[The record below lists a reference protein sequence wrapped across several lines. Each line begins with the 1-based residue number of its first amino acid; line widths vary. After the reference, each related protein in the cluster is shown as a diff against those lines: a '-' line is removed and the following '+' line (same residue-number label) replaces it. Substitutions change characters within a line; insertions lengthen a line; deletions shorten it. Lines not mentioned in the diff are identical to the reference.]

1 MTTVAPR
8 GGYQGRNDRGTSG
21 GYQGRN
27 DRGTSGG
34 YQGRNDRGTSGG
46 YQGRDD
52 RGGYRGGAPADAD
65 RPLSFEEAEAQRAE
79 ADTWTH
85 YSSHA
90 GEAKEV
96 TEDNGF
102 AALGVPERLVE
113 RLARDGI
120 TEPFP
125 IQAATIPDALA
136 GSRRPRPRPHR
147 LGQDPGLRPGDDHPA
162 RRRHPPGEQAPALA
176 HPRADPRARHA
187 GERRARAVRAR
198 HRPAPQAGRR
208 RPVLRAADQ
217 GAQQGHRHPRRH
229 PGPARRPDGPRR
241 GRARR
246 RADRR
251 ARRGRPHGRHGLP
264 ARGHRDPRRGPRGR
278 PAAALLGDPRQGHR
292 HPGRPLP
299 RRPGARTR
307 PTRPRPRSRR

>member
-1 MTTVAPR
+1 M
-8 GGYQGRNDRGTSG
+8 
-21 GYQGRN
+21 
-27 DRGTSGG
+27 
-34 YQGRNDRGTSGG
+34 
-46 YQGRDD
+46 
-52 RGGYRGGAPADAD
+52 
-65 RPLSFEEAEAQRAE
+65 
-79 ADTWTH
+79 
-85 YSSHA
+85 
-90 GEAKEV
+90 

-102 AALGVPERLVE
+102 AALGVP
-113 RLARDGI
+113 ARARR
-120 TEPFP
+120 
-125 IQAATIPDALA
+125 AARPRRHRRPVPDP
-136 GSRRPRPRPHR
+136 GGDDPRRPRRSRRARPRPHR
-147 LGQDPGLRPGDDHPA
+147 LGQDPGLRPVDDHPA

-176 HPRADPRARHA
+176 HPRADPRAGHA

-198 HRPAPQAGRR
+198 HRPAPQARRR

-229 PGPARRPDGPRR
+229 PGPARRPDGARR

-292 HPGRPLP
+292 HPRRPLP